1 MVNLEEAIV
10 ARLESHGE
18 TFEILIDPEV
28 ARLIKDGKDVDLLE
42 YAAVDQIF
50 NNASKGTRAADDKLH
65 EVFGTNDVSEIMKQ
79 IVMRGEVQLTADQRR
94 EIMETKRKKIIS
106 EITRNAINPQTK
118 TPHPQMRIEL
128 ALEEAKFRV
137 DPFKPVAAQV
147 KTAMDLLR
155 PLIPIRFERS
165 KVGIR
170 LKGEDYGRCYDDMLS
185 FGVIQKEEWQA
196 DGGWIGVLEI
206 PAGVRD
212 ELVAR
217 LNMRTKGQVNVK
229 YL

>member
-28 ARLIKDGKDVDLLE
+28 ARFIKEGKDVDLLE

-50 NNASKGTRAADDKLH
+50 NNASKGTRPSDDKLQ
-65 EVFGTNDVSEIMKQ
+65 EVFGTDDVSEIMKQ

-106 EITRNAINPQTK
+106 EIVRNAINPQTK
-118 TPHPQMRIEL
+118 TPHPRIRIEL
-128 ALEEAKFRV
+128 ALEETKFRV
-137 DPFKPVAAQV
+137 DPFKPVAVQV

-165 KVGIR
+165 KVGIK

-185 FGVIQKEEWQA
+185 FGVIQKEEWQG
-196 DGGWIGVLEI
+196 DGSWIGVLEI

-212 ELVAR
+212 ELVAS
-217 LNMRTKGQVNVK
+217 LNSRTKGHVTVK
-229 YL
+229 IL